1 MLKVAFSVD
10 KLLLEFFLPRVIG
23 LMARLAGM
31 LPISRKPC
39 AIWGRR
45 RLSRVSAWRI
55 AAAAGRNVAQKH
67 VWRARIVQHS
77 ADGIGTNGIMR
88 RTGQSK
94 TCVWRWQERFAQE
107 GYDGL
112 LRDKT
117 RPSRMPPL
125 GPEVAERVVALT
137 LSDPPAEATR
147 WVAAMMAK
155 ATGISVSSV
164 QHIWRAHGL
173 RPHRVRQFKLS
184 NDPDFGA
191 KLRDVVGLY
200 VDPPAHAIVLS
211 VDEKSQIQAL
221 DRTQPGL
228 PMKKGRLGTMTHDY
242 KRHGTTTL
250 FAALNVLEG
259 KVIGRCMQRHR
270 HQEFIR
276 FLNAIEADIPAG
288 KGVHVILDNYAAHKH
303 AKVRA
308 WLGRHERFTFHFVPT
323 SCSWLNAVEGFFAK
337 LSKRRLKRGVFR
349 SIVDLQVAIN
359 RFLDLGEGGGDEGG
373 DDAPAL
379 AAGMGQ
385 QVAGEVHAA
394 ALPCGAEDPGRGG
407 LQALVVVGDHQLHA
421 AQPAPGQRAQELG
434 PEGLGLRRADCHAQ
448 DLAAALV
455 VDGHSHGHRDRD
467 DAPGLRAPSHRL
479 RRATDRASRPPAI
492 DRGSR

>member
-1 MLKVAFSVD
+1 MR
-10 KLLLEFFLPRVIG
+10 PG
-23 LMARLAGM
+23 
-31 LPISRKPC
+31 ISIILSP
-39 AIWGRR
+39 ADRR
-45 RLSRVSAWRI
+45 RLEALV
-55 AAAAGRNVAQKH
+55 GDRNVAQKH
-67 VWRARIVQHS
+67 VWRARIVLHS

-88 RTGQSK
+88 RTGKSK

-117 RPSRMPPL
+117 RPSRIPPL

-137 LSDPPAEATR
+137 LSDPPAEATH

-164 QHIWRAHGL
+164 QRIWRAHGL

-184 NDPDFGA
+184 NDPDFVA

-337 LSKRRLKRGVFR
+337 LSTAPETRRLPLHCRPPGRHQPLARRDQRQPKALHLDRRSKQNHRRRQTRASSVRFDPLGTSKLSTPPRRGRNEPRVLPAYGSVHMDGEGTLTLGR
-349 SIVDLQVAIN
+349 
-359 RFLDLGEGGGDEGG
+359 LDLP
-373 DDAPAL
+373 APA
-379 AAGMGQ
+379 
-385 QVAGEVHAA
+385 
-394 ALPCGAEDPGRGG
+394 
-407 LQALVVVGDHQLHA
+407 
-421 AQPAPGQRAQELG
+421 
-434 PEGLGLRRADCHAQ
+434 EGLG
-448 DLAAALV
+448 
-455 VDGHSHGHRDRD
+455 RDR
-467 DAPGLRAPSHRL
+467 RCR
-479 RRATDRASRPPAI
+479 
-492 DRGSR
+492 